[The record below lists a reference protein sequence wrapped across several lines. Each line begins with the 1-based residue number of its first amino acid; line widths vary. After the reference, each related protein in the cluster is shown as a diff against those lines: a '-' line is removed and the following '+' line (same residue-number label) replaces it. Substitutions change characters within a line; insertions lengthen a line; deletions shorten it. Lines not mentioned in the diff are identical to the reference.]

1 VTGTTITI
9 TYSEPMSCANT
20 AAGDFVY
27 DYATGLSG
35 GAASTCA
42 GGAGD
47 TLLLGGTFT
56 LPGSSGANIV
66 YTEPTTDSATASAF
80 ATNDYPQYPATQ
92 TLALAATPA
101 PAMIGAT
108 YTSATTLVVSFN
120 EAVSC
125 ANTAVGD
132 FVYDSS
138 SGTSGGAVTSCTNT
152 GAGPAFQMTLGGA
165 AFTVPTSTAS
175 IAYTEPA
182 TPSTTTAVYATG
194 TSVYSASQTQALAVM
209 VSAVVTT
216 GTSIAITY
224 SVPISCPT
232 PATGADGAFVYD
244 YSIGQLGGTAT
255 GCTASGDVA
264 TLTGA
269 FNAAQGSASLVYTYS
284 ASTAT
289 AVFGGTSTNP
299 VFPPTQT
306 ISGAAL

>member
-1 VTGTTITI
+1 
-9 TYSEPMSCANT
+9 
-20 AAGDFVY
+20 
-27 DYATGLSG
+27 
-35 GAASTCA
+35 
-42 GGAGD
+42 
-47 TLLLGGTFT
+47 
-56 LPGSSGANIV
+56 
-66 YTEPTTDSATASAF
+66 
-80 ATNDYPQYPATQ
+80 
-92 TLALAATPA
+92 
-101 PAMIGAT
+101 
-108 YTSATTLVVSFN
+108 
-120 EAVSC
+120 
-125 ANTAVGD
+125 
-132 FVYDSS
+132 
-138 SGTSGGAVTSCTNT
+138 
-152 GAGPAFQMTLGGA
+152 
-165 AFTVPTSTAS
+165 
-175 IAYTEPA
+175 
-182 TPSTTTAVYATG
+182 VYATG